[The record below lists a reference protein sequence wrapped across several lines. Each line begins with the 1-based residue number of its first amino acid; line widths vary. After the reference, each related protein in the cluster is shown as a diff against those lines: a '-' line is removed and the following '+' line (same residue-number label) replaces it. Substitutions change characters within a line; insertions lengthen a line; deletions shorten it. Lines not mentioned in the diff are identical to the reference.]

1 MRTEHRLSIKEHSD
15 LVLALRDVLCLVN
28 AATLTLR
35 VNSITFF
42 KIILILQV
50 LKVYGS

>member
-1 MRTEHRLSIKEHSD
+1 MRTEHRLKNTY
-15 LVLALRDVLCLVN
+15 VLALCDVSCLLN